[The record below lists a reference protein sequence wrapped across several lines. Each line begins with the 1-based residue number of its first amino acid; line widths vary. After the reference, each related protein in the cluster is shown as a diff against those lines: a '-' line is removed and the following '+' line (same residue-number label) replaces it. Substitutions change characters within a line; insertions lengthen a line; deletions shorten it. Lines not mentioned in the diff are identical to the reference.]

1 VTTHPRARAVQ
12 AGALLALVSG
22 FLMVGAAPAQAEA
35 PSVQITGVS
44 ATNVRSGEKTRI
56 RYRVTNLTPPG
67 QSGEIRVQVS
77 GMDCTDGDCSPAEEI
92 GFNQSREFAAEL
104 TAPDV
109 GAGATR
115 SVRVQVQASS
125 GDDTSAANTTIT
137 VRGPDKPRSVRQISG
152 RVRDADGDPISGAQ
166 VVMKDSAGN
175 TYDTTS
181 NGDGGYSITSSGSRP
196 ITPGAISIG
205 AGKDGYQPQAVNVQA
220 GAGKTVNVPLTLKKI
235 AAATPS
241 ATPTEDDT
249 ASAAPL
255 DEESAA
261 VTDQQ
266 TAGAD
271 PQEAANAS
279 DDGNGSLLFIIL
291 GGLLVAAGVGA
302 IVLVLMRRRNNG
314 EDDGDGDFP
323 PGGGPMPP
331 GQSRYA
337 TDATRVAAP
346 VGGRANDATMV
357 AGMPAPGSMSDAP
370 TMLQRPVSPDDE
382 FPDPYGAPPRPQ
394 VPTYGGGTYG
404 GAAQAAAP
412 QVPAQSGGY
421 DDGYAGPPTRYGRPV
436 PDDDQYAA
444 YGAYNGGG
452 QQQPQPYDEP
462 TGMYRPQSD
471 YDRGGYGGQ
480 GGYEQPGVG
489 YEQPGAGYEQPGAGY
504 EQPGYG
510 SHGQPAGG
518 LDSGNAYGP
527 ASGGSYGGG
536 GYDQGYDQRAG
547 YDQGGYGGPGGYDQ
561 RAGGYEQGG
570 YDQPGAGYQQGGYD
584 QPGAGYQPG
593 YDQGGYD
600 RGYPPGGG
608 GYDDDPN
615 GGQPPRPGKRRSVNW
630 MDD

>member
-1 VTTHPRARAVQ
+1 VDVTTHPRARAVQ

-22 FLMVGAAPAQAEA
+22 FVVVASAPAQAEA
-35 PSVQITGVS
+35 PTVQITGVS
-44 ATNVRSGEKTRI
+44 ATNIRSGEKTRI

-67 QSGEIRVQVS
+67 RSGEIRVQVS

-92 GFNQSREFAAEL
+92 GFNQSREFVAEL

-109 GAGATR
+109 GAGTNR

-137 VRGPDKPRSVRQISG
+137 VRGPDKPRSVRQVSG
-152 RVRDADGDPISGAQ
+152 RVRDADGDAISGAQ

-181 NGDGGYSITSSGSRP
+181 NGDGGYSITSSDSKP

-220 GAGKTVNVPLTLKKI
+220 AAGKTVNVPLTLKKI
-235 AAATPS
+235 AVATPS
-241 ATPTEDDT
+241 ATPTEADT

-261 VTDQQ
+261 VTDEQ

-271 PQEAANAS
+271 TQEAANAS

-357 AGMPAPGSMSDAP
+357 AGMPPGSMSEAP

-404 GAAQAAAP
+404 GAAPAAAP
-412 QVPAQSGGY
+412 PVPAQSGGY
-421 DDGYAGPPTRYGRPV
+421 DDGYAGPPTQYGRPV

-444 YGAYNGGG
+444 YGAYNGGA
-452 QQQPQPYDEP
+452 QPQPYDEP
-462 TGMYRPQSD
+462 TGMYRPQPD
-471 YDRGGYGGQ
+471 YDPGGYGAQ
-480 GGYEQPGVG
+480 GGYEP
-489 YEQPGAGYEQPGAGY
+489 PGAGYEQPAR
-504 EQPGYG
+504 YG
-510 SHGQPAGG
+510 SYGQPAGG

-527 ASGGSYGGG
+527 AGGGYGGG
-536 GYDQGYDQRAG
+536 AGYDQGHDQRPG
-547 YDQGGYGGPGGYDQ
+547 YDQGGYGGQGGYDQRAAGYEPGGYEPGGYDQ
-561 RAGGYEQGG
+561 RGG
-570 YDQPGAGYQQGGYD
+570 GYQQGGYD
-584 QPGAGYQPG
+584 QRSGGYEPG
-593 YDQGGYD
+593 YEPGGYD
-600 RGYPPGGG
+600 RGYPPAGG
-608 GYDDDPN
+608 GYEDDPN
-615 GGQPPRPGKRRSVNW
+615 GGPPPRPGQRRSVNW